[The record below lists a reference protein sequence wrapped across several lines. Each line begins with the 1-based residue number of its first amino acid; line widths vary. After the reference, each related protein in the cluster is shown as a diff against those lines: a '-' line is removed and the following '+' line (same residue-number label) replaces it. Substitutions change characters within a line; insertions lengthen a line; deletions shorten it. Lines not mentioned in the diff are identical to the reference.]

1 MFKYSPN
8 YFFSNEESL
17 ERANLEKITYI
28 SPKKMKIVF
37 SEYLE
42 KVNNERQGIKS
53 QKLHQ
58 PNLNNS
64 LNLSLPR
71 VNKDYASF
79 SN

>member
-53 QKLHQ
+53 
-58 PNLNNS
+58 
-64 LNLSLPR
+64 
-71 VNKDYASF
+71 
-79 SN
+79 